1 MPKGLEKLFVSM
13 PKDLEKLF
21 VSMPKDLE
29 KLFVPMPSD
38 LGKVWQYS
46 LDLFV
51 SAILSAGVSAFPP
64 GGVLPPDYNFY
75 FKPLV
80 VAGFVAFIHL
90 NNDEP
95 RYRIIS
101 GATAATIGALLG
113 QMAYPL
119 ISPYI

>member
-1 MPKGLEKLFVSM
+1 MPRDMEKFFVSM
-13 PKDLEKLF
+13 PRN
-21 VSMPKDLE
+21 
-29 KLFVPMPSD
+29 
-38 LGKVWQYS
+38 LGKVWHYS
-46 LDLFV
+46 LDMSV
-51 SAILSAGVSAFPP
+51 SAVLGAGISAFPP

-80 VAGFVAFIHL
+80 VASFVTFIHL

-95 RYRIIS
+95 RYRIIT
-101 GATAATIGALLG
+101 GAAASTIGALLG